1 MQKYPG
7 YKLVEMRKV
16 KHLERLIRNWNKNF
30 KRRLKSLKLQK
41 RNSMLMIRLQ
51 RELLQFCKKKWLLEL
66 IRLVAKRNGY
76 VMTIYIYIMRGKNDA
91 TTYPDKPV
99 S

>member
-30 KRRLKSLKLQK
+30 KRRLKSLMLQK

-51 RELLQFCKKKWLLEL
+51 RELLQLCKKKWLLEL
-66 IRLVAKRNGY
+66 IRLFAKRNGY
-76 VMTIYIYIMRGKNDA
+76 VMTIYIYIYIYIDR
-91 TTYPDKPV
+91 
-99 S
+99 